1 MKHALCHH
9 WPEYL
14 MEAAE
19 LAIFMISASLFTILL
34 YHPSSPVL
42 QVIPTEFT
50 RRILMGSA
58 MGLTAI
64 GLIYSPW
71 GKRSGAHMNPA
82 VTLAFL
88 TLGKIRPR
96 DAAFYAIAQFAGG
109 LVGVLLVVG
118 LLGDSFATPPV
129 S

>member
-1 MKHALCHH
+1 MAQGFPATSLSSLGGEGQGEEAFSNFGCRIRFEFRVSGFGFYSSFVPMKHSLRNH

-42 QVIPTEFT
+42 QIIPAEFA
-50 RRILMGSA
+50 RRVLMGSA

-64 GLIYSPW
+64 ALIYSP
-71 GKRSGAHMNPA
+71 
-82 VTLAFL
+82 
-88 TLGKIRPR
+88 
-96 DAAFYAIAQFAGG
+96 
-109 LVGVLLVVG
+109 
-118 LLGDSFATPPV
+118 
-129 S
+129 